1 MLDGLVGSRYP
12 LRVSKVRWNPF
23 HQHHSVERIKYIWTG
38 EAGGEAE
45 GHIERSAKSARRIY
59 GDRVSL

>member
-23 HQHHSVERIKYIWTG
+23 HQHHSVERIRYIG
-38 EAGGEAE
+38 ETAE
-45 GHIERSAKSARRIY
+45 EVLAS
-59 GDRVSL
+59 DPL